1 MWRKFCWPFLST
13 RLRPLVEKVL
23 LTLPEHSISA
33 QDVSR
38 ICVAQSVV
46 ICVVLCMSFL
56 LIPLLFY
63 FWYFVI
69 SALRF
74 TATGIFKLVLICSIM
89 PPCFH
94 RFVFLSLVLEYISWF
109 LVGFNWFHETIASI
123 VDVTVSITRTHQQ
136 QLTCQRSSHH
146 CNKHKISD
154 ETFSPDSVLLRYI
167 LTTLY
172 NTTSKIVPDDSY
184 LTKLLYSTHAVNT
197 VMK

>member
-23 LTLPEHSISA
+23 LTLPEHSTSA

-38 ICVAQSVV
+38 ICVAQSVCSALYV
-46 ICVVLCMSFL
+46 ISFDPFVILLLVFCYICSSIYGYWYLQTGFDLFYNATVFSPICLSVFSLGVHL
-56 LIPLLFY
+56 LILSCFY
-63 FWYFVI
+63 
-69 SALRF
+69 
-74 TATGIFKLVLICSIM
+74 
-89 PPCFH
+89 
-94 RFVFLSLVLEYISWF
+94 
-109 LVGFNWFHETIASI
+109 WFHETIASI